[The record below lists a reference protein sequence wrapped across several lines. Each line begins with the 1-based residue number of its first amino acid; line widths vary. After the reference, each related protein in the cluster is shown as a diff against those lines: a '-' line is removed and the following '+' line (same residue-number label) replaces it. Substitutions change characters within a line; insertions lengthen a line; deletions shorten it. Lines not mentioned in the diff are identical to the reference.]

1 MYLDFFGFAELPFK
15 LLPDSRF
22 FFESRGHAKAL
33 SYLQY
38 GLHKGEGFVVVTGEV
53 GTGKTMLAE
62 TLLDQLGSGQSVST
76 VGMTQLEPDDLLHV
90 MGRGFRLNLPR
101 GDRATALTLLVEF
114 LIERSRSG
122 HPSLVL
128 IDEGQNLPL
137 ASLEALRLLTNLR
150 SGPTALLQVF
160 LIGQPSLRSLL
171 ARPELEQL
179 MQRVVAMCHLQPLD
193 AAETGQYIRHR
204 LTTAGWKGD
213 PEIDEEVVTLVHR
226 EALGIARRINVMMDR
241 LLLFAFIEQRH
252 RIDRGLAEEMIADLR
267 EEGLGPAP
275 PAALREAD
283 R

>member
-1 MYLDFFGFAELPFK
+1 MYLDFFGLTELPFK
-15 LLPDSRF
+15 LLPDARF

-62 TLLDQLGSGQSVST
+62 TLLEQLGSGQSVST
-76 VGMTQLEPDDLLHV
+76 VGMTQLEPDDLLRV
-90 MGRGFRLNLPR
+90 VGRGFKLELPA
-101 GDRATALTLLVEF
+101 GDRAGALTRLVEF
-114 LIERSRSG
+114 LIERSGHG

-128 IDEGQNLPL
+128 IDEAQNLPL
-137 ASLEALRLLTNLR
+137 PSLEALRLLTNLR
-150 SGPTALLQVF
+150 RGPTALLQVF
-160 LIGQPSLRSLL
+160 LIGQPALRALL

-179 MQRVVAMCHLQPLD
+179 MQRVVAMCHLKPLS
-193 AAETGQYIRHR
+193 AAETGKYIHHR
-204 LTTAGWKGD
+204 LSRAGWNGD
-213 PEIDEEVVTLVHR
+213 PQIDEDVVALVHR
-226 EALGIARRINVMMDR
+226 ESLGIARRINVMMDR